1 MLNKNKLEII
11 LLALTFFLYK
21 SINYYT
27 SDDALHTNHTMQDEL
42 RELSG

>member
-1 MLNKNKLEII
+1 MLKQNKIEMI
-11 LLALTFFLYK
+11 LVALAFFLYR

-27 SDDALHTNHTMQDEL
+27 SDDTLHTNHTMQEEL